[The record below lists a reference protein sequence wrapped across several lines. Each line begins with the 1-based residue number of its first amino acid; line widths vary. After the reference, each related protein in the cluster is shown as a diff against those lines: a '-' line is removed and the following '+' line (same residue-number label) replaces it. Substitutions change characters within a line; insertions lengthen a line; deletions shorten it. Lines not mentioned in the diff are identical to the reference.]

1 MDVNKSP
8 FSIGMLT
15 WIKSLTQVNG
25 TQCRTQ
31 MWHVWPINHR
41 ALWFFTFINYR
52 SEGKYCTAPWPF
64 IHQSSLHAELKAG
77 GDRTEQNDTFWKGGR
92 LNEPWQQSTFRFLK
106 RLSSLPLSMSCP
118 HFTCSVQRNVHAYKK
133 HPPYLCSLQRT
144 DKQAH
149 PLPFEQK
156 DNTLPVLP
164 IWAAYITNRREL
176 CNAPFINF

>member
-64 IHQSSLHAELKAG
+64 IHQSSLHAELKAE
-77 GDRTEQNDTFWKGGR
+77 GDRSEQNDTFWKGGR

-133 HPPYLCSLQRT
+133 KKPISMQFAACRQAGAPAAVWARRQYPACSSYLGRLHNQPSW
-144 DKQAH
+144 
-149 PLPFEQK
+149 
-156 DNTLPVLP
+156 
-164 IWAAYITNRREL
+164 IM
-176 CNAPFINF
+176 